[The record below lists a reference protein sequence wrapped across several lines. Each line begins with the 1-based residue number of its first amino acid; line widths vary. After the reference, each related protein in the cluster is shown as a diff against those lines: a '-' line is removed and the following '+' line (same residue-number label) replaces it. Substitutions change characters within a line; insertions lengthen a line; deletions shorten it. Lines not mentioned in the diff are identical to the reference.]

1 MPDSLSFDGV
11 DLSVYGVTVVDG
23 PIQFLSKPRLSTA
36 QRSREHG
43 AIVRGSFLEPRVL
56 SVPVVVKGQDFAD
69 LLTNWQTLRSLL
81 HPNKGEKRIVLDYQS
96 DRFYVGRL
104 QEGLSAAPAG
114 GQRAVGT
121 NLQFFC
127 PDPTTYDVTQ
137 RTQNTSSTAL
147 SFTPDGNEETPCI
160 VTGVNGNASA
170 AASIEVVHQPSGSAF
185 KTTYPL
191 AANERIRL
199 DGEREIAEVSH
210 DGVTWATI
218 MKSVDNYAHEFPRLT
233 PAVLNTFTLTGLAG
247 TYSWTVTYYDRYL

>member
-1 MPDSLSFDGV
+1 MADSLSFDGV
-11 DLSVYGVTVVDG
+11 DLSAYGVTVVDG

-43 AIVRGSFLEPRVL
+43 AIVRGKFLEPRVL
-56 SVPVVVKGQDFAD
+56 SVPVVVKGQDFND
-69 LLTNWQTLRSLL
+69 LLANWQNIRSLL
-81 HPNKGEKRIVLDYQS
+81 RPSKGEKKIVLDYQS

-121 NLQFFC
+121 TLQFFC

-137 RTQNTSSTAL
+137 RTQNTATTSL
-147 SFTPDGNEETPCI
+147 SFTPGGNEETRCI
-160 VTGVNGNASA
+160 ITGVNGNASA
-170 AASIEVVHQPSGSAF
+170 AAAIEVIHSPSQAVF

-199 DGEREIAEVSH
+199 DGERQIAEVSH
-210 DGVTWATI
+210 DGVTWAAI
-218 MKSVDNYAHEFPRLT
+218 MKSVDNYAHEFARLT